1 MKDKRTEKTLNLIRT
16 SYLKLSK
23 LKPVH
28 KITVKDICDDAN
40 INRGTFYRYYRDVPE
55 LKEHLET
62 EAAKRFVSAI
72 VSEYKFDAYSDSCRD
87 NLFQALKDY
96 PDDAYLLFPNTETY
110 PTSRTKD
117 VFYEIL
123 REKSMPEWIKKS
135 SISESEAEVV
145 FYHTVQSMLNLL
157 ELWYRGGVN
166 MPEETFK
173 QLYSNLIRNGT
184 HSMVYTKV
192 KHEEINE

>member
-1 MKDKRTEKTLNLIRT
+1 MKDKRTEKTLNLIRN

-72 VSEYKFDAYSDSCRD
+72 VSEYKSTHTATRAGQSVSGAEGLSGRR
-87 NLFQALKDY
+87 L
-96 PDDAYLLFPNTETY
+96 P
-110 PTSRTKD
+110 
-117 VFYEIL
+117 VV
-123 REKSMPEWIKKS
+123 PE
-135 SISESEAEVV
+135 
-145 FYHTVQSMLNLL
+145 H
-157 ELWYRGGVN
+157 
-166 MPEETFK
+166 
-173 QLYSNLIRNGT
+173 
-184 HSMVYTKV
+184 
-192 KHEEINE
+192 